1 MVLVPPYIEV
11 DGLIVP
17 LDIAPASAGR
27 PAVVFQRSE
36 SRDSFLNSLSYIT
49 ANLASASREEIRRL
63 LESRQ
68 PLPVSQGLVASP
80 LKLEYRDE
88 YARNAR
94 NWESLTGASPDLN
107 DVYTVGA
114 TFLED
119 QYDLVIPRTT
129 LIKLMEKLYDLN
141 DAVRE
146 GRMEPRIDDSIPMPP
161 PRPPLPAPPLPRWT
175 DEELEELESQATSLE
190 ELDPLLPDLTH
201 AATAKRAADRRGL
214 LFAMLEVAHLR
225 TESGE
230 DDVRARYRELNLPT
244 LQAYDESITALLAY
258 LHDPER
264 ASIVDRM
271 VAHAAAERNVRPE
284 DVLVAGIAKAA
295 GHPASPFNHDV
306 SVDLFRLPEAPR
318 PDGLSRHAWLAH
330 CEATFLH
337 ARITRTAA
345 TGETAG
351 DLFTRILGKQV
362 RLRYRPETTA
372 TLRLWRAELI

>member
-1 MVLVPPYIEV
+1 MVLVPPYLEV
-11 DGLIVP
+11 DGLVVP
-17 LDIAPASAGR
+17 LAIAPANAAR
-27 PAVVFQRSE
+27 PAQVLQRSE
-36 SRDSFLNSLSYIT
+36 SRESLLNSLSYIT

-68 PLPVSQGLVASP
+68 PLPVSQGLVARP

-94 NWESLTGASPDLN
+94 NWESLTGYAPDLD

-119 QYDLVIPRTT
+119 QFDLVVPRLTF
-129 LIKLMEKLYDLN
+129 IKLMEKLYDLN
-141 DAVRE
+141 DAVRD
-146 GRMEPRIDDSIPMPP
+146 GRMEPRIDLSIPMPP
-161 PRPPLPAPPLPRWT
+161 LRPPLPAPPLPRWT
-175 DEELEELESQATSLE
+175 DEELEELESQATSLD

-201 AATAKRAADRRGL
+201 AATARPAADRRGF

-230 DDVRARYRELNLPT
+230 DNVRARYRELNLPT
-244 LQAYDESITALLAY
+244 LQAYDESITAILAY

-264 ASIVDRM
+264 AAIVDPM
-271 VAHAAAERNVRPE
+271 VAHAVHEMNLPPER
-284 DVLVAGIAKAA
+284 VLVAGIAKAA

-306 SVDLFRLPEAPR
+306 SVDLFRLPDAPR

-351 DLFTRILGKQV
+351 DLFTRVLGQQV
-362 RLRYRPETTA
+362 RLRYRPETTSVM
-372 TLRLWRAELI
+372 RLWRAELI